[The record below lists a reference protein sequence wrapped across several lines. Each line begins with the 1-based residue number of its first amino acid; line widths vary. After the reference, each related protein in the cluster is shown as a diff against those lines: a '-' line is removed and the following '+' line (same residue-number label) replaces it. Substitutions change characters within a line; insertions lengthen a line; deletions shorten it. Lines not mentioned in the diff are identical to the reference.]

1 MEPSATLV
9 SIPLLNPN
17 EPEARIVSLVIQEGQ
32 FVEQGELL
40 CTLETT
46 KSTAEVIAEVGG
58 FIISLQFSEG
68 DTAQAGAPLCYL
80 ASSEDWKPEEVQIPG
95 DPGRDMDHALLDQSD
110 LPAGLRIS
118 QPALKLAQ
126 LNQLDLT
133 KLPVGPIITE
143 SMVRKMIS
151 KPARLDVLKS
161 EFDPTALI
169 VYGGGGHGKSVIDLV
184 RSLRIYRLHG
194 IVDDGLN
201 RDQAVMGVPVLGG
214 SEILPE
220 LHAQGVR
227 QAINAVGGIGDITS
241 RIKVFQLLAEHGFVC
256 PIVIHPSAVVE
267 PSSITSSGAQ
277 VFPHAY
283 VGSDAHLGFGAIINT
298 GAIVSHDCF
307 VDDFANISPGAI
319 LAGGVNIGKGSLVGM
334 GVTVNLG
341 VIIGDNT
348 RIGNS
353 AVVKEDVPENSIVR
367 AGMIWPE

>member
-1 MEPSATLV
+1 MESSATLV

-32 FVEQGELL
+32 FIEQGEPL

-58 FIISLQFSEG
+58 FVISLQFSEG
-68 DTAQAGAPLCYL
+68 DTAPAGAQLCFL
-80 ASSEDWKPEEVQIPG
+80 ARSKDWRPEEAQIPG
-95 DPGRDMDHALLDQSD
+95 KPGREMDHALQDQPE

-126 LNQLDLT
+126 LNRLELA
-133 KLPVGPIITE
+133 KLPVGPIVTE
-143 SMVRKMIS
+143 SMVRKLITS
-151 KPARLDVLKS
+151 DARVDVIKL
-161 EFDPTALI
+161 EFDPSALI
-169 VYGGGGHGKSVIDLV
+169 VYGGGGHGKSVIDLI
-184 RSLRIYRLHG
+184 RSLRIYRIHG

-201 RDQAVMGVPVLGG
+201 RDQSVLGVPVLGG
-214 SEILPE
+214 SEILPD
-220 LHAQGVR
+220 LHAKGVR
-227 QAINAVGGIGDITS
+227 QAVNAVGGIGDITS

-267 PSSITSSGAQ
+267 PSSIVSPGVQ
-277 VFPHAY
+277 IFPQSY
-283 VGSDAHLGFGAIINT
+283 VGSDAQLGFGTIINT
-298 GAIVSHDCF
+298 RAVVSHDCY
-307 VDDFANISPGAI
+307 VDDYANISPGAL

-341 VIIGDNT
+341 VRIGDNT

-353 AVVKEDVPENSIVR
+353 AVVKEDVPENGIVR

>member
-1 MEPSATLV
+1 MESSATLV

-17 EPEARIVSLVIQEGQ
+17 EPEARIVSLAIQEGQ
-32 FVEQGELL
+32 FVERGELL

-46 KSTAEVIAEVGG
+46 KSTTEVIAEVDG

-68 DTAQAGAPLCYL
+68 DTAHAGAPLCFL
-80 ASSEDWKPEEVQIPG
+80 ASSEDWRPEEAQITRGP
-95 DPGRDMDHALLDQSD
+95 DRDMGIALQDQPE
-110 LPAGLRIS
+110 LPSGLRIS

-133 KLPVGPIITE
+133 KLPVGPIVTE
-143 SMVRKMIS
+143 SMVRELIT
-151 KPARLDVLKS
+151 KPARLDVHES

-169 VYGGGGHGKSVIDLV
+169 VYGGGGHGKSVIDLI
-184 RSLRIYRLHG
+184 RSLGTYRIHG
-194 IVDDGLN
+194 IVDDGLG
-201 RDQAVMGVPVLGG
+201 RDQSVMGVPVLGG
-214 SEILPE
+214 SEVLPE
-220 LHAQGVR
+220 LHNQGVR

-267 PSSITSSGAQ
+267 PSSKISPGVQ

-298 GAIVSHDCF
+298 GAVVSHDCY
-307 VDDFANISPGAI
+307 VDDFANISPGAL

-341 VIIGDNT
+341 VTTGDNT

-353 AVVKEDVPENSIVR
+353 ATVKEDVPENGIVR